1 MVRERGR
8 AFGKDGRGVQER
20 GPGVHERGPG
30 VRKKRPEVHERGPE
44 VPERC
49 PRAPE
54 RCPRAPERCPGL
66 QETCPGSPEN
76 CPCAVER
83 CPVCHEG
90 GRVAQKNGP
99 VCHDDGGVTHEA
111 CPVVH
116 QTGRRSPKRGPSP
129 SAGAPVWF
137 SYGRGLPENRPSL
150 AEKAPASGQSLTKHA
165 QDGARLPQRGVR
177 TRGSPMAGR
186 CAARVTAT
194 TSSRRTRASAT
205 PCATRDEGR
214 PKGGDTRRGSA
225 SPQPRHLNLGSPAVR
240 RRRRF
245 ADVTPVT
252 PRHPNP
258 RHVVGSAS
266 GNGSPPQQFLYHGAQ
281 SLRQLAMDLAVGSA
295 GASPLRGRWSL
306 PREALLHSRSPALD
320 LAVGSAGGSA
330 PYAVDGR
337 YPMKRYFR

>member
-1 MVRERGR
+1 VSS
-8 AFGKDGRGVQER
+8 
-20 GPGVHERGPG
+20 
-30 VRKKRPEVHERGPE
+30 
-44 VPERC
+44 
-49 PRAPE
+49 
-54 RCPRAPERCPGL
+54 CPGEMSSCSGEMSWASGDL
-66 QETCPGSPEN
+66 PWSPEN

-99 VCHDDGGVTHEA
+99 VCHDDGGVTHEG

-194 TSSRRTRASAT
+194 SSRRLGEGQRPAAAAIPLSRCPIPCGNSLWTWRSAVQ
-205 PCATRDEGR
+205 G
-214 PKGGDTRRGSA
+214 
-225 SPQPRHLNLGSPAVR
+225 
-240 RRRRF
+240 
-245 ADVTPVT
+245 
-252 PRHPNP
+252 
-258 RHVVGSAS
+258 
-266 GNGSPPQQFLYHGAQ
+266 
-281 SLRQLAMDLAVGSA
+281 LR
-295 GASPLRGRWSL
+295 
-306 PREALLHSRSPALD
+306 
-320 LAVGSAGGSA
+320 

-337 YPMKRYFR
+337 YPVKRYFIGNR